1 MEPTIVGG
9 LAAVGAQVAETS
21 PADAKGTE
29 ALPMGRLE
37 STEKGSRQWCH
48 AVAEPEFCSW
58 VFPLFLKKS
67 TK

>member
-29 ALPMGRLE
+29 ELPMGRLE

-48 AVAEPEFCSW
+48 CHVQSQG
-58 VFPLFLKKS
+58 KG
-67 TK
+67 